1 VRAPHRRTGIPRAA
15 RVGGLLACV
24 VALSSLGTT
33 ATQASDAGGRRA
45 PAVPVTVAAAGDIAC
60 DPTNPAFHDGV
71 GAGSWCRAA
80 QTHKVIAALDPD
92 AVLALGDEQ
101 YDDGR
106 LAAFRRSYALGWGKE
121 RWRTYAVPGNH
132 EYWGSSTAA
141 GYFDYFG
148 AHAGPTRHGWYSSRI
163 GAWRVV
169 ALNSNCDRFSCSKG
183 SPEYRWLRRE
193 LAAHPATCSL
203 AILHHPLVSSGPHG
217 DDESGA
223 RPLWTL
229 LYRAGVDL
237 ALAGHDHIY
246 ERFAPLRPDGT
257 KDPSHGIREFV
268 VGTGGAQHYSIA
280 HVHRY
285 SQARNTTAF
294 GVLKLA
300 LRPGRFAWR
309 FLPAG
314 GATFTDTGSNTCHG
328 APAR

>member
-1 VRAPHRRTGIPRAA
+1 MLCVASLVVAGTTTTGAAGDPARRTPAA
-15 RVGGLLACV
+15 
-24 VALSSLGTT
+24 
-33 ATQASDAGGRRA
+33 
-45 PAVPVTVAAAGDIAC
+45 PVTIAAAGDIAC
-60 DPTNPAFHDGV
+60 DPTNPAFHGGA
-71 GAGSWCRAA
+71 GAGSLCRAA
-80 QTHKVIAALDPD
+80 QTRKVIAALDPD

-106 LAAFRRSYALGWGKE
+106 LAAFRQSYALSWGKE

-132 EYWGSSTAA
+132 EYWGSSTAS

-148 AHAGPTRHGWYSSRI
+148 AHAGPTRHGWYSVRL
-163 GAWRVV
+163 GAWRVI
-169 ALNSNCDRFSCSKG
+169 ALNSNCDRFACGRG
-183 SPEYRWLRRE
+183 SSEYRWLRHD
-193 LAAHPATCSL
+193 LAAHPAACSL
-203 AILHHPLVSSGPHG
+203 AIMHHPLVSSGPHG

-223 RPLWTL
+223 RPLWKL
-229 LYRAGVDL
+229 LYRAGVEL

-246 ERFAPLRPDGT
+246 ERFAPVRPDGT
-257 KDPSHGIREFV
+257 KDPFHGIREFI
-268 VGTGGAQHYSIA
+268 VGTGGAQHYAIS

-294 GVLKLA
+294 GVLKLE

-314 GATFTDTGSNTCHG
+314 GATYTDAGSGTCHG